1 MILKTTSVQIR
12 TLAIVSVF
20 LLGGCATPHD
30 YPLGSVVS
38 AEQLEHTQAFKDVQA
53 MAWPQDKWWQ
63 RYQDSQLN
71 ALIAEAL
78 QDSPTL
84 QIADARLKQ
93 AGGIARQIGAVKQV
107 QAGVGATVSE
117 TRVSKGYQMPP
128 YLVPDGWN
136 DYGTLTTNFSYDLD
150 FWGKNS
156 ATVAAASSDY
166 AASQAENATAHL
178 MIAVSV
184 ANAYVELARLY
195 ADQSAVANS
204 VKIRA
209 KTAKL
214 LQKRFDN
221 GLETKGS
228 VSQAKAIA
236 AGVEAE
242 LLAVNES
249 IALQK
254 NLLAGLLGKGP
265 DRGLTI
271 TKPTLSLSQSFGLPS
286 DVGVGIV
293 GRRADITAA
302 RWRSQAAAA
311 RIGVAKAEFYPNVK
325 LSGFLGLQA
334 FGLDN
339 LLKTD
344 NHAGSVGAAIY
355 LPIFAKDRLEGGLT
369 AAEGDY
375 EAAVASYN
383 ATLTNA
389 FKEVADAVTSTKALD
404 GQIAKVKQAVSA
416 AQEAYR
422 IINNRYQGGLATYLN
437 VLSAEDALIANKRR
451 LVNLQ
456 SRAYFLDLALVHAL
470 GGGYHFP
477 NNSDATAKANNQ
489 ANNTQ

>member
-1 MILKTTSVQIR
+1 MRTKQTMQISAFAMASA
-12 TLAIVSVF
+12 L
-20 LLGGCATPHD
+20 LLGGCSLPHD
-30 YPLGSVVS
+30 YQQGSVMS
-38 AEQLEHTQAFKDVQA
+38 ADKLGYTQAFNEVKA
-53 MAWPQDKWWQ
+53 MNWPSDTWWN
-63 RYQDSQLN
+63 RYQDTQLN

-78 QDSPTL
+78 QDSPSL

-93 AGGIARQIGAVKQV
+93 AQGIARQIGAVKQV
-107 QAGVGATVSE
+107 QAGVGASASE

-150 FWGKNS
+150 FWGKNK

-178 MIAVSV
+178 MIAISV

-195 ADQSAVANS
+195 ADQAAVSDSFN
-204 VKIRA
+204 IRS
-209 KTAKL
+209 KTVKL
-214 LQKRFDN
+214 LQQRFDN

-242 LLAVNES
+242 LLGINEA

-254 NLLAGLLGKGP
+254 NLLASLLGKGP

-271 TKPTLSLSQSFGLPS
+271 SRPALSLTQSFGLPENA
-286 DVGVGIV
+286 GLGIV

-302 RWRSQAAAA
+302 RWRAQAAGE
-311 RIGVAKAEFYPNVK
+311 RIGVAKADFYPDVK
-325 LSGFLGLQA
+325 LSGFLGFQA

-375 EAAVASYN
+375 EAAVATYN
-383 ATLTNA
+383 AALTNA
-389 FKEVADAVTSTKALD
+389 LKEIADAVTSTQALG
-404 GQIAKVKQAVSA
+404 GQIAKVRQSVNA
-416 AQEAYR
+416 AEEAYR
-422 IINNRYQGGLATYLN
+422 IANNRYQGGLATYLN
-437 VLSAEDALIANKRR
+437 VLTAEDALVAGKRR

-477 NNSDATAKANNQ
+477 DGGDAESAMTSQSAL
-489 ANNTQ
+489 